1 MAAEMSK
8 FSIMQREKYSYFSGA
23 TQGLEKHHI
32 YFGNPLR
39 KLSDQYGCW
48 VWLTSEEH
56 RGNNGPHMNRETDLR
71 LKRECQ
77 QEFESLYG
85 HEKFMEVFGR
95 SYIE

>member
-1 MAAEMSK
+1 MSN
-8 FSIMQREKYSYFSGA
+8 FSIMQRDKYSYFSGA
-23 TQGLEKHHI
+23 TTGLEKHHI

-56 RGNNGPHMNRETDLR
+56 RGNNGPHMCRETDLR

-77 QEFESLYG
+77 EEFEALYG

-95 SYIE
+95 NYL